1 MLSKASK
8 YAIRALVYMS
18 TIENNPLMNIHQI
31 ADKLDIPEQF
41 LGKILQ
47 LLAKRKVL
55 YSQKGI
61 NGGFKFLK
69 QPSEITFLEVVE
81 IIDGLES
88 FDNCLLGM
96 KFCKLNPEVANQ
108 CYFHDKLDPL
118 LLQLKNILSET
129 TIENYISN
137 LEKINKILF

>member
-8 YAIRALVYMS
+8 YAIRALVYMN
-18 TIENNPLMNIHQI
+18 TIEENPLMNIHQI
-31 ADKLDIPEQF
+31 AEKLNIPEQF

-47 LLAKRKVL
+47 LLAKKKIL

-69 QPSEITFLEVVE
+69 QPDEITFLEIVE

-88 FDNCLLGM
+88 FDNCLIGM
-96 KFCKLNPEVANQ
+96 KFCKLNPEIANM
-108 CYFHDKLDPL
+108 CYFHDKIDPIL
-118 LLQLKNILSET
+118 TQLKEILANT
-129 TIENYISN
+129 TISNYTKN
-137 LEKINKILF
+137 LDKINKIIF